1 MVAAKPHSVLEPHAA
16 FVPVKPRWEGKVKN
30 ATLSCTLMGEGRGCC
45 FSQGLA
51 PDFPLHAGRCP
62 CAVAHV
68 PPRQHPNMQSFSAE
82 RGGTSMGLPRSLGG
96 FDSGCSIQCCLLSTL
111 LITFA
116 SRSTAFQRVPVFL
129 PLQSGVRLLLFFSS
143 TPAIFRPGDRL
154 FLARVQSSRQ
164 SQVLIDGCRR
174 LRLQGMAWLNLPVS
188 WA

>member
-1 MVAAKPHSVLEPHAA
+1 MAAKPHSVLEPHAA

-68 PPRQHPNMQSFSAE
+68 PPRQHPNMPSFSAE
-82 RGGTSMGLPRSLGG
+82 RGGTSMGLPRSLRG
-96 FDSGCSIQCCLLSTL
+96 FDSGCSIQCCLLPTL

-129 PLQSGVRLLLFFSS
+129 PLQSGARLLLFFSS

-174 LRLQGMAWLNLPVS
+174 L
-188 WA
+188 